1 MESSMMNFDNSIQS
15 LNFEMTGQLGGTSK
29 MISGKGNALVN
40 SGRNQMNNEYKSY
53 LQGSTNNQTPAPGGM
68 SLGAKHARGAS
79 MGPAFSTNGTNNK
92 LGEIKEIEVSKPDI
106 RLSKELKQKLQ
117 DLNQLSPNNRSP
129 NEYGDLDAASKLLK
143 MNRQGPSSDYTMT
156 QTNLNAALG
165 GKGSPE
171 NAFNFSKGENSYL
184 VKAG

>member
-1 MESSMMNFDNSIQS
+1 MRLVITNEGEAIRQAFIKEKLNAIKEEKKKMESSMMNFDNSIQS

-29 MISGKGNALVN
+29 IISGKGNALVN

-92 LGEIKEIEVSKPDI
+92 LGEIKEI
-106 RLSKELKQKLQ
+106 
-117 DLNQLSPNNRSP
+117 
-129 NEYGDLDAASKLLK
+129 
-143 MNRQGPSSDYTMT
+143 
-156 QTNLNAALG
+156 
-165 GKGSPE
+165 
-171 NAFNFSKGENSYL
+171 
-184 VKAG
+184 

>member
-1 MESSMMNFDNSIQS
+1 MRLVITNEGEAIRQAFIKEKLNAIKEEKKKMESSMMNFDNSIQS

-53 LQGSTNNQTPAPGGM
+53 LQGNTNNQTPAPGGM

-106 RLSKELKQKLQ
+106 RLSKELKQKL
-117 DLNQLSPNNRSP
+117 
-129 NEYGDLDAASKLLK
+129 
-143 MNRQGPSSDYTMT
+143 
-156 QTNLNAALG
+156 
-165 GKGSPE
+165 
-171 NAFNFSKGENSYL
+171 
-184 VKAG
+184 

>member
-1 MESSMMNFDNSIQS
+1 MRFVITNEGEAIRQAFIKEKMNAIKEEKKKMESSMMNFDNSIQS

-68 SLGAKHARGAS
+68 SLGAKHSRGAS

-106 RLSKELKQKLQ
+106 RLSKELKQKL
-117 DLNQLSPNNRSP
+117 
-129 NEYGDLDAASKLLK
+129 
-143 MNRQGPSSDYTMT
+143 
-156 QTNLNAALG
+156 
-165 GKGSPE
+165 
-171 NAFNFSKGENSYL
+171 
-184 VKAG
+184 